1 MIDAER
7 FWARVDKSGEYW
19 NWTGCSNTT
28 GGYGIFWFNGTDRR
42 AHRYSYIIHH
52 PLTIVLLEH
61 PDICVCHKCDNP
73 RCVNPAHLF
82 LGTMA
87 DNMMDKTAKGRNN
100 SPKQKGEKNGNSK
113 LTEDDVREIRKRYA
127 EGGITQQQLGLEYG
141 LHNSKISSIINRKS
155 WKHI

>member
-7 FWARVDKSGEYW
+7 FWARVDKSGECW

-52 PLTIVLLEH
+52 PLTIDLLEH

-141 LHNSKISSIINRKS
+141 RHNAKISSIINRKS

>member
-7 FWARVDKSGEYW
+7 FWARVDKSGECW

-52 PLTIVLLEH
+52 PLTIDLLEH

-113 LTEDDVREIRKRYA
+113 LTEDDVREIRTRYA
-127 EGGITQQQLGLEYG
+127 NGNLLQQQLALEYG
-141 LHNSKISSIINRKS
+141 VSRKAIGNVIRRKT